1 MFGVLLW
8 ALLGV
13 QDPPPRAI
21 EEVASK
27 RDCAD
32 CPEIVRVMQPPKPVG
47 RSTPITYAFKYEA
60 TWAEYLRA
68 VNEGGC
74 TPPKLNFGKLA
85 DPADRSL
92 YDRTAVTGVSID
104 DARCFAA
111 WLSAK
116 SGKKYRLPTAAEWE
130 ALARAGATTDYPWG
144 NQLGMNNA
152 FVHDAYEPSRYPI
165 INFLGPRSPSNIHPV
180 GQFRPNANGMYDV
193 IGNAWELTSTT
204 APGTGPCKP
213 ALGCE
218 RVKLMGLTFRN
229 SSRFSDEGWTYS
241 NVRDAGVGF
250 RLVRE

>member
-1 MFGVLLW
+1 MFGVLLS

-13 QDPPPRAI
+13 QAVQSPATDAVSS
-21 EEVASK
+21 E

-32 CPEIVRVMQPPKPVG
+32 CPEIVRITQPPKPIG
-47 RSTPITYAFKYEA
+47 SSRPISYSFKYEA
-60 TWAEYLRA
+60 TWAEYLQA
-68 VNEGGC
+68 VNERGC
-74 TPPKLNFGKLA
+74 TPPKLLFGKLA

-116 SGKKYRLPTAAEWE
+116 SGKKYRLPTATEWE

-152 FVHDAYEPSRYPI
+152 FVHEAYEPNRYPI

-204 APGTGPCKP
+204 ATGPCKP
-213 ALGCE
+213 VLGCQK
-218 RVKLMGLTFRN
+218 VKLKGLTFRN
-229 SSRFSDEGWTYS
+229 LSRLADEGWTYS
-241 NVRDAGVGF
+241 TTRDAGVGF